1 MGANDNA
8 SSSSWLAANN
18 NASSSN
24 YGCVSKKSCISDFGK
39 ENCDVCPTL
48 QTKESCGSLSFCEF
62 QSMCRAKESCH
73 IQQMCEVCERLSG
86 SNVDCVAQE
95 FCEWDQGTLPQYPI
109 TRADI
114 AFTAASLLCELWTA
128 YRLFTVAFLPFHP
141 PRAVQCRVGL
151 DTMV

>member
-1 MGANDNA
+1 
-8 SSSSWLAANN
+8 
-18 NASSSN
+18 
-24 YGCVSKKSCISDFGK
+24 
-39 ENCDVCPTL
+39 
-48 QTKESCGSLSFCEF
+48 
-62 QSMCRAKESCH
+62 MCRAKESCH